1 MSRTIFIEDLTV
13 GMERTR
19 ARTVSR
25 EDIEAFGR
33 ISGDLNPIHFC
44 EDYAAS
50 TPVGGVIAHGILTA
64 GLISAVIGEELPGH
78 GSVDLGQS
86 LKFRA
91 PVRPGDT
98 VLARCRVS
106 ESILDKRRLTI
117 DCACLVGDSIVLEGE
132 ARVLAPSRAELVSA
146 AA

>member
-50 TPVGGVIAHGILTA
+50 TPFGGVIAHGILTA

-106 ESILDKRRLTI
+106 EIILDKRRLTI